1 MKVRIAPILIL
12 AALLLS
18 ACSGGGGSGSQP
30 PAANLPPTV
39 DAGADQTAA
48 SSATVNLNGTA
59 TDSDGTIASYSWTQS
74 SGDTVSLNNANT
86 ANASFIMPSSA
97 VNEALTF
104 KLSATDNLGKSTSD
118 TVTISIANVSG
129 GAVDITGKVTF
140 DLVPFNTSTNGLD
153 YSNITAS
160 ASRGIVVEAIDESD
174 SLLTTVVTDA
184 DGQYLLKV
192 DPNINL
198 RLRISTK
205 MLQTTGATWDVKVT
219 DNTNSNAL
227 YVTQGDLFN
236 SSTQNADQ
244 STVRNFHMASGWDGN
259 SYSATRAAA
268 PFAIL
273 DTIYQSMQKVAASN
287 PSMAFPPL
295 EIHWSKNNS
304 VAQGKLE
311 DGDIGT
317 SFYSEGG
324 KIYVLGK
331 QDSDADEYDRH
342 IIIHEWG
349 HYIEDQLSRSESLG
363 GDHGSG
369 DRLDLRAAFGE
380 GWGNALSAMVTDDPF
395 YRDSMGERQQVSGLL
410 MDMESNFTSNPGW
423 FSEGSVQSI
432 LYDLYDTDTDG
443 EDDLAL
449 GFGPIYSAITHSDYK
464 DNPYFT
470 SIYPFIKL
478 IKEQQPASGS
488 AIEQLLA
495 EQQIYGS
502 GSNGFG
508 ETNDGGISSV
518 LPVYKTATVNGN
530 ATQVCSVSDAGA
542 SNKLGNRAY
551 VEFEA
556 TTTGSYSFTATRTGG
571 TAVANPDLNLFK
583 SGELVGTAKSVNSDQ
598 ESLTIDLFNTG
609 TYIVEIFDWSNTSMG
624 AGGDYCFDLEIIT
637 N

>member
-1 MKVRIAPILIL
+1 LKVRIAPILIL

-369 DRLDLRAAFGE
+369 DRLDMRVAFSE
-380 GWGNALSAMVTDDPF
+380 GWGNALSAIITDDPF
-395 YRDSMGERQQVSGLL
+395 YRDSSGPRQGSGWS
-410 MDMESNFTSNPGW
+410 MNIESNPTSGSGW
-423 FSEGSVQSI
+423 FSEDSVQSI
-432 LYDLYDTDTDG
+432 LYDLYDTNADG
-443 EDDLAL
+443 ADNIAL
-449 GFGPIYSAITHSDYK
+449 GLGPIYSSLTSANYRSNSH
-464 DNPYFT
+464 FT
-470 SIYPFIKL
+470 SIYPFIDQLKT
-478 IKEQQPASGS
+478 QQPASAT
-488 AIEQLLA
+488 AINSLLNT
-495 EQQIYGS
+495 QQIYGS
-502 GSNGFG
+502 GDNGFA
-508 ETNDGGISSV
+508 ESNNGGINSV
-518 LPVYKTATVNGN
+518 LPIYKTATVGGN
-530 ATQVCSVSDAGA
+530 ATGVCYVNHAGTL
-542 SNKLGNRAY
+542 NKLGNRSFA
-551 VEFEA
+551 VFDA
-556 TTTGSYSFTATRTGG
+556 TTTGSYSFSVIPKNQQSATLD
-571 TAVANPDLNLFK
+571 PDLVLYK
-583 SGELVGTAKSVNSDQ
+583 SGTVVAESTVTTADSKANLSA
-598 ESLTIDLFNTG
+598 SLSSTG
-609 TYIVEIFDWSNTSMG
+609 TYILEVPVYENSSMAQG
-624 AGGDYCFDLEIIT
+624 EYCFDLQIT
-637 N
+637 H